1 MVPEVPKGLEA
12 RHKEGGGWGQRQHY
26 FCPGEEGE
34 GGGVT
39 WDEGSIFVP
48 RIMGE
53 GFWSLLGLS
62 KKVYNE
68 SGNLWFSFIHSF
80 INTDVS
86 LDVA

>member
-1 MVPEVPKGLEA
+1 MVPEEPKGLEA
-12 RHKEGGGWGQRQHY
+12 RHKEGGGWGQREDSII
-26 FCPGEEGE
+26 FAR
-34 GGGVT
+34 GGGGRVT

-53 GFWSLLGLS
+53 GFWSLLSLS

-68 SGNLWFSFIHSF
+68 SGNLWSSFIHSF